1 MVNHGEREKKGI
13 KKKKNQHCFILQP
26 QKKFHKQGQ
35 ENLSLNTN
43 EQNLSVLA
51 WQLIANQIP
60 NAPLIH
66 TELWTAHALIF
77 QQVREPI
84 VACRSKE

>member
-1 MVNHGEREKKGI
+1 MEKEKKRDKE
-13 KKKKNQHCFILQP
+13 KKKKQHCFILQP

-51 WQLIANQIP
+51 
-60 NAPLIH
+60 
-66 TELWTAHALIF
+66 
-77 QQVREPI
+77 
-84 VACRSKE
+84 